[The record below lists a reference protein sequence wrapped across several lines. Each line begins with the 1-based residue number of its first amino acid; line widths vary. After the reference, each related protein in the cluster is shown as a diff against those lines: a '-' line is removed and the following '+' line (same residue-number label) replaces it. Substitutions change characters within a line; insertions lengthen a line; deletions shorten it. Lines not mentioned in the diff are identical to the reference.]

1 MSTSPAP
8 NRSGS
13 GSPATTQRELEEALA
28 EHEAA
33 VATVAAAQGLE
44 TNTGDTESD
53 AADVESTEAAVGVI
67 DFAHQNGA
75 GDGQANGSEASSS
88 GEDTEEEA
96 KTAEKG
102 VDLANGESGHNE
114 VEESEETEEVG
125 TDEDEEDSDEDED
138 AEEQKAANKARERYP
153 EAIAYDGALAK
164 AAPLQSTVSL
174 AGKTLKVI
182 VKVTAS

>member
-44 TNTGDTESD
+44 SNTGDTESD

-75 GDGQANGSEASSS
+75 GDGQAIGSEVSSS

-125 TDEDEEDSDEDED
+125 TDEEEEDSDEDED
-138 AEEQKAANKARERYP
+138 AEDEEDEEPALKYERLGGAFP
-153 EAIAYDGALAK
+153 ELFTRD
-164 AAPLQSTVSL
+164 
-174 AGKTLKVI
+174 
-182 VKVTAS
+182 TASCLAISNKLLVTCCTLLIRVI